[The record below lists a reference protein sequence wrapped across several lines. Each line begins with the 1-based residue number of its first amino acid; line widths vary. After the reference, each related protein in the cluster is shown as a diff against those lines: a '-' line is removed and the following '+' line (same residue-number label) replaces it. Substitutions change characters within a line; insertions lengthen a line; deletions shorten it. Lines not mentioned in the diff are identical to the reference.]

1 MHFESQKLSF
11 GSTTTKTTS
20 LRSQKK
26 DANSKHH
33 TEQNNSLA
41 HTMSA
46 TTIAAKPTTF
56 PLRRRKHVAFF
67 AWRRRHDYF
76 PTTLRGPAPP
86 LFSPSRRHINSGGA
100 LNASSALTGREPS
113 ETLDV
118 TTPRLYHPPAV
129 LLSCCPC
136 CRSCNRRSG
145 TLAGDGRPSSH
156 SDTKGPSFGRG
167 LFHHNFFSD
176 SDFGCVLCAPT
187 HYAPSTSTK
196 KSSLVKFLLSTQI
209 QNSPPLVSGDL
220 KLRRLCPLPAKATAH
235 LV

>member
-46 TTIAAKPTTF
+46 TTIAAKQTTF

-113 ETLDV
+113 EAPDRRCHAAFV
-118 TTPRLYHPPAV
+118 PHTTHLVCFRPCALAV
-129 LLSCCPC
+129 SVVCG
-136 CRSCNRRSG
+136 RSG
-145 TLAGDGRPSSH
+145 ERGLAGRKRPRPSSSSVPR
-156 SDTKGPSFGRG
+156 SDTATNPRG
-167 LFHHNFFSD
+167 LFLSFS
-176 SDFGCVLCAPT
+176 L
-187 HYAPSTSTK
+187 
-196 KSSLVKFLLSTQI
+196 FLDE
-209 QNSPPLVSGDL
+209 VA
-220 KLRRLCPLPAKATAH
+220 LCPLFLTSFPFS
-235 LV
+235 

>member
-113 ETLDV
+113 EAPDRRCHAAFVPHTLSV
-118 TTPRLYHPPAV
+118 FALA
-129 LLSCCPC
+129 LLPFLWSVGGAG
-136 CRSCNRRSG
+136 SEDL
-145 TLAGDGRPSSH
+145 LAGNGRAPLPLRSPAATQRQTQEAFFFLSR
-156 SDTKGPSFGRG
+156 SFSTRW
-167 LFHHNFFSD
+167 L
-176 SDFGCVLCAPT
+176 CVLCF
-187 HYAPSTSTK
+187 S
-196 KSSLVKFLLSTQI
+196 LLSLFLDI
-209 QNSPPLVSGDL
+209 AS
-220 KLRRLCPLPAKATAH
+220 
-235 LV
+235 

>member
-46 TTIAAKPTTF
+46 TTIAAKQTTF

-113 ETLDV
+113 ETLEV

-136 CRSCNRRSG
+136 CRSSVIG
-145 TLAGDGRPSSH
+145 GAGLWPE
-156 SDTKGPSFGRG
+156 TAAPPPTATQRG
-167 LFHHNFFSD
+167 LLLDGGFFITTF
-176 SDFGCVLCAPT
+176 FGFGFRLCAVCA
-187 HYAPSTSTK
+187 YAPRTTHHAP
-196 KSSLVKFLLSTQI
+196 KSQVKRSI
-209 QNSPPLVSGDL
+209 I
-220 KLRRLCPLPAKATAH
+220 
-235 LV
+235 